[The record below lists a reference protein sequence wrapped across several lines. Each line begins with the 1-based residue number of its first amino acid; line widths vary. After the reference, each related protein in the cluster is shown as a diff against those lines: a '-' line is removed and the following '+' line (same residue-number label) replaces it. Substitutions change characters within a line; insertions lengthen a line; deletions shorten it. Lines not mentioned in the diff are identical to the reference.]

1 MGTDE
6 GRLFLN
12 GHVLKLSDG
21 SMGLLLLLSL
31 ILYMF
36 IIQNML
42 LSIIECLKILNGP
55 KCVCRLDLVHELPD
69 SGELQLPLNATPP
82 PPRESKPSVVGAFS
96 LDLAVPF
103 QVLSQRCPFP
113 RERKSVAK
121 RSMKQSRKTPQD

>member
-1 MGTDE
+1 
-6 GRLFLN
+6 
-12 GHVLKLSDG
+12 
-21 SMGLLLLLSL
+21 
-31 ILYMF
+31 MF

-42 LSIIECLKILNGP
+42 LSIVECLKILNGP

-82 PPRESKPSVVGAFS
+82 PPPRESKPSVVGALS

-121 RSMKQSRKTPQD
+121 RSMKQSHKDQHEFPGTEDTPGLGSRELGVRGRHNLAHFL